1 MEVLDRTVQI
11 GSSILLQGI
20 TALSQYIDIK
30 PPGHLHTHHINYT
43 DSSSD
48 NFISS
53 SHIRPR
59 LTKFSIG
66 HHHRRHHHGHHHG
79 HHHHD
84 HHHSTVTKIPVADCT
99 SSDSSSS
106 LIDNCV
112 NTADTSNNV
121 TVTNYSNKIFMD
133 RVLEM

>member
-30 PPGHLHTHHINYT
+30 PPGRLHTHHINYT

-53 SHIRPR
+53 PLKELAPLSENANVET
-59 LTKFSIG
+59 LFSYN
-66 HHHRRHHHGHHHG
+66 
-79 HHHHD
+79 
-84 HHHSTVTKIPVADCT
+84 SLKI
-99 SSDSSSS
+99 
-106 LIDNCV
+106 L
-112 NTADTSNNV
+112 
-121 TVTNYSNKIFMD
+121 
-133 RVLEM
+133 